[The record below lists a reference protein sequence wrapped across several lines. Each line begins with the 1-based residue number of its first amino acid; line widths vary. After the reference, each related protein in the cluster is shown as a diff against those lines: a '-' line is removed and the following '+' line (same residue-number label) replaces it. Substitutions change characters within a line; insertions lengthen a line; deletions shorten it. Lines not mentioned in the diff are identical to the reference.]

1 MPPYRKR
8 SLLQTIDF
16 QRVFGRFCL
25 TIVDFKGLQAA
36 VARQEGCQVL
46 AFMGGFQF
54 AEKIADVLARVDFIV
69 FAALVHRVH
78 EGVVHRRALA
88 SDIAGIAEVHL
99 EFPYAPLADV
109 VRHLIFKYLRLLGT

>member
-1 MPPYRKR
+1 MDLRKPPICSENKNSKR
-8 SLLQTIDF
+8 SLLQPIDF

-54 AEKIADVLARVDFIV
+54 AEKIADVLAGVDFIV
-69 FAALVHRVH
+69 FCSSR
-78 EGVVHRRALA
+78 
-88 SDIAGIAEVHL
+88 S
-99 EFPYAPLADV
+99 PS
-109 VRHLIFKYLRLLGT
+109 T

>member
-8 SLLQTIDF
+8 SPLQPIDF

-69 FAALVHRVH
+69 FAALDHRVH

-99 EFPYAPLADV
+99 EFPYALLADV
-109 VRHLIFKYLRLLGT
+109 VRHLIFKYLR